1 MHMAT
6 ITTPRNDAIESIGGL
21 ATGKEIAMPRV
32 IPALLVALTSSLVL
46 QAQPSGTAIPKETL
60 APVLTPWEIAPP
72 RTREANNSAFPPHK
86 VIGNVYYVGTADYAS
101 FLITSEQGHILIN
114 PDFEDSVPL
123 IQKSVEQLG
132 FKFQDI
138 KIILIS
144 HAHGDHCAGTAR
156 AKELTGAQFMVM
168 DADAPVMEKGGA
180 GRGGFPS
187 VKVTRVLH
195 DKDEVKLGGNTLVAV
210 LTPGHTKGCTT
221 WTLKTQDGGKSYNVV
236 IVGSAGVN
244 DAHYLVNN
252 AGYPKVISDY
262 QRAFRVLK
270 TLPCDVFLASHGVF
284 YGLKDKYPK
293 LASGSNP
300 FIDPDG
306 YKAHVKL
313 MEQAFY
319 YKLDW
324 AIRQ

>member
-1 MHMAT
+1 L
-6 ITTPRNDAIESIGGL
+6 RNDAIESIRAL
-21 ATGKEIAMPRV
+21 ATEKEIDMLRTLFPLA
-32 IPALLVALTSSLVL
+32 ILISSSFAVL
-46 QAQPSGTAIPKETL
+46 QAQPSGTAIPRETL

-86 VIGNVYYVGTADYAS
+86 IIGNVYFVGTQDYAS
-101 FLITSEQGHILIN
+101 FLITSDQGHILIN

-144 HAHGDHCAGTAR
+144 HAHGDHCAGVAKM
-156 AKELTGAQFMVM
+156 KELTGAQFMVM

-180 GRGGFPS
+180 GRGGFPA
-187 VKVTRVLH
+187 VKISRVLH
-195 DKDEVKLGGNTLVAV
+195 DRDEVKLGGNTLVAV

-221 WTLKTQDGGKSYNVV
+221 WTMKAQDGGKTYDVV

-252 AGYPKVISDY
+252 SNYPDVISDY
-262 QRAFRVLK
+262 QRTFRVLK
-270 TLPCDVFLASHGVF
+270 TLPCDVFLASHGGF
-284 YGLKDKYPK
+284 YGLREKYPK
-293 LASGSNP
+293 MAPGVNP

>member
-1 MHMAT
+1 
-6 ITTPRNDAIESIGGL
+6 
-21 ATGKEIAMPRV
+21 MPRRV
-32 IPALLVALTSSLVL
+32 LLLLAAIAACSSFDVAA
-46 QAQPSGTAIPKETL
+46 QAPGAAIPRETL
-60 APVLTPWEIAPP
+60 PPILTPWEAAPP
-72 RTREANNSAFPPHK
+72 RTREANNSAFPPHQ
-86 VIGNVYYVGTADYAS
+86 VIGNIYYVGTADYAS
-101 FLITSEQGHILIN
+101 FLITSDQGHVLIN

-156 AKELTGAQFMVM
+156 AKELSGAQVMVM
-168 DADAPVMEKGGA
+168 DADAPVMEHGGA
-180 GRGGFPS
+180 GRGAFPA
-187 VKVTRVLH
+187 VKVSRVLH
-195 DKDEVKLGGNTLVAV
+195 DRDEVRLGGNTLVAV

-221 WTLKTQDGGKSYNVV
+221 WTLKAQDHGKSYDVV

-244 DAHYLVNN
+244 DARTLVNN
-252 AGYPKVISDY
+252 PNYPDIIADY
-262 QRAFRVLK
+262 QRCFQALK
-270 TLPCDVFLASHGVF
+270 ALPCDVFLASHGVF
-284 YGLKDKYPK
+284 YGLKEKYPK
-293 LASGSNP
+293 LAEGSNP

-306 YKAHVKL
+306 YKAHVTL
-313 MEQAFY
+313 MERAFY

>member
-1 MHMAT
+1 
-6 ITTPRNDAIESIGGL
+6 
-21 ATGKEIAMPRV
+21 MPRRV
-32 IPALLVALTSSLVL
+32 LFLLLVFAAGFSFDLAA
-46 QAQPSGTAIPKETL
+46 QAPGVAIPKETL
-60 APVLTPWEIAPP
+60 APMLTPWEIAPP
-72 RTREANNSAFPPHK
+72 RTREANNSAFPPHQ
-86 VIGNVYYVGTADYAS
+86 VIGNVYYVGTGDYAS
-101 FLITSEQGHILIN
+101 FLITSDQGHILIN

-144 HAHGDHCAGTAR
+144 HAHGDHCAGTAKM
-156 AKELTGAQFMVM
+156 KEMTGAQVMVM
-168 DADAPVMEKGGA
+168 DADADVIERGGS
-180 GRGGFPS
+180 GRGGFPA
-187 VKVTRVLH
+187 VKLSRVLH
-195 DKDEVKLGGNTLVAV
+195 DRDEVRLGGNTLVAV

-221 WTLKTQDGGKSYNVV
+221 WTLKVQDHGKPYNVV

-244 DAHYLVNN
+244 DARTLVNN
-252 AGYPKVISDY
+252 ANYPDIVTDY
-262 QRAFRVLK
+262 QRCFRALK
-270 TLPCDVFLASHGVF
+270 SLPCDVFLASHGVF

-293 LASGSNP
+293 LAEGSNP

-306 YKAHVKL
+306 YKAHVAL
-313 MEQAFY
+313 MERAFY

>member
-1 MHMAT
+1 MEEISMS
-6 ITTPRNDAIESIGGL
+6 RNILFLL
-21 ATGKEIAMPRV
+21 AAFSV
-32 IPALLVALTSSLVL
+32 LSAALW
-46 QAQPSGTAIPKETL
+46 AQPASVAIPKETL

-72 RTREANNSAFPPHK
+72 RTREANNSAFPPHR
-86 VIGNVYYVGTADYAS
+86 VIGNVYFVGTADYAS
-101 FLITSEQGHILIN
+101 FLITSDQGHILIN

-138 KIILIS
+138 KIILVS

-156 AKELTGAQFMVM
+156 AKELTGAQVMVM
-168 DADAPVMEKGGA
+168 DIDAQLMEKGGA
-180 GRGGFPS
+180 GRGGFPA
-187 VKVTRVLH
+187 VKISRVLH
-195 DKDEVKLGGNTLVAV
+195 DRDEVTLGGNTLVAV

-221 WTLKTQDGGKSYNVV
+221 WTLKTQDAGKSYNVV

-252 AGYPKVISDY
+252 ANYPDVISDY
-262 QRAFRVLK
+262 QRTFRALK
-270 TLPCDVFLASHGVF
+270 ALPCDVFLASHAGF
-284 YGLKDKYPK
+284 YGLKEKYAK
-293 LASGSNP
+293 LAQGGSNP

-306 YKAHVKL
+306 YKAHVTL
-313 MEQAFY
+313 MERAFY

>member
-1 MHMAT
+1 
-6 ITTPRNDAIESIGGL
+6 
-21 ATGKEIAMPRV
+21 MPRRV
-32 IPALLVALTSSLVL
+32 LLSLAAIAACSSFHLAA
-46 QAQPSGTAIPKETL
+46 QAPGAAIPRETL
-60 APVLTPWEIAPP
+60 APMLTPWEIAPP
-72 RTREANNSAFPPHK
+72 RTREANNSAFPAHQ

-101 FLITSEQGHILIN
+101 FLITSDQGHILIN

-144 HAHGDHCAGTAR
+144 HAHGDHCAGTAKM
-156 AKELTGAQFMVM
+156 KEMTGAQVMVM
-168 DADAPVMEKGGA
+168 DADADVIERGGS
-180 GRGGFPS
+180 GRGGFPA
-187 VKVTRVLH
+187 VKLSRVLH
-195 DKDEVKLGGNTLVAV
+195 DRDEVRLGGNTLVAV

-221 WTLKTQDGGKSYNVV
+221 WTLKVQDHGKPYNVV

-244 DAHYLVNN
+244 DARTLVNN
-252 AGYPKVISDY
+252 ANYPDIVADY
-262 QRAFRVLK
+262 QRCFRALK
-270 TLPCDVFLASHGVF
+270 ALPCDVFLASHGVF
-284 YGLKDKYPK
+284 YGLKEKYPK
-293 LASGSNP
+293 LAEGSNP

-306 YKAHVKL
+306 YKAHVTL
-313 MEQAFY
+313 MERAFY

>member
-1 MHMAT
+1 M
-6 ITTPRNDAIESIGGL
+6 PRNGL
-21 ATGKEIAMPRV
+21 SLFAAFFV
-32 IPALLVALTSSLVL
+32 LSSAALE
-46 QAQPSGTAIPKETL
+46 AQPARVAVPKETL
-60 APVLTPWEIAPP
+60 APVLTPWEMAPP
-72 RTREANNSAFPPHK
+72 RTRDENNSAFPPHH

-101 FLITSEQGHILIN
+101 FLITSDQGHILIN

-156 AKELTGAQFMVM
+156 AKELTGAQVMVM
-168 DADAPVMEKGGA
+168 DRDAEVIEKGGA
-180 GRGGFPS
+180 GRGGFPA
-187 VKVTRVLH
+187 VKVSRVLH
-195 DKDEVKLGGNTLVAV
+195 DHDEVKLGGNTLVAV

-221 WTLKTQDGGKSYNVV
+221 WTLKTQDGGRTYDVV

-252 AGYPKVISDY
+252 ANYPDVIEDY
-262 QRAFRVLK
+262 QRTFRTLRA
-270 TLPCDVFLASHGVF
+270 LPCDVFLASHGGF
-284 YGLKDKYPK
+284 YGLREKYPK
-293 LASGSNP
+293 LAQGGPNP

-306 YKAHVKL
+306 YKTHVKL
-313 MEQAFY
+313 MERAFY

-324 AIRQ
+324 AIRQN